1 MRTELRCRDQI
12 LAMLKKNLL
21 KAQGRMKQQYDM
33 YHKDMHFE
41 VADCVCL
48 RLQSYK
54 QTRIAFRKKVKLC
67 PRFYGPYQVL
77 QPVRQLAYKV
87 DLALEWRIHLVFHV
101 SYLKKKLRPNVHVV
115 PTWPLINNVGEI
127 QSEPERILARRMKK
141 VSDRV
146 VTEIVIKWRGC

>member
-41 VADCVCL
+41 VADCVCR

-54 QTRIAFRKKVKLC
+54 T
-67 PRFYGPYQVL
+67 
-77 QPVRQLAYKV
+77 
-87 DLALEWRIHLVFHV
+87 
-101 SYLKKKLRPNVHVV
+101 N
-115 PTWPLINNVGEI
+115 
-127 QSEPERILARRMKK
+127 
-141 VSDRV
+141 
-146 VTEIVIKWRGC
+146 